1 MKIVKPSAELWI
13 PENHV
18 QHVARCARVCYGKA
32 SGDDER
38 LYNALKASR
47 HNSMFRHE
55 TRYYIMPSTLLFDWK
70 SDVTYNIAIG
80 CVARCC
86 DDKCFI
92 AANGN
97 YLIDHDD
104 YIKKYEVSLD
114 EFSKYDCVKDLI
126 RYTFC
131 LTTQISTSRELN
143 RVSPNSIAERSTRYV
158 DESNGAICQPYW
170 VTDEVVQAYKEESVL
185 DARNQPGVAYL
196 DSCARSFDDY
206 RRLLSS
212 GIPKE
217 YARGVLPLD
226 TATKVV
232 YTYSAVEWKH
242 IIDLRYHGTTGRPHS
257 NAKEVIG
264 LVRDKLNEF
273 GYDY

>member
-18 QHVARCARVCYGKA
+18 QHVARCARVCYGKD

-55 TRYYIMPSTLLFDWK
+55 THYYIMPSSWK
-70 SDVTYNIAIG
+70 REVNVIEKMPVG
-80 CVARCC
+80 CSAKHFNGKV
-86 DDKCFI
+86 FI
-92 AANGN
+92 VVNGN
-97 YLIDHDD
+97 YLIDYDD
-104 YIKKYEVSLD
+104 YYGEYEVSLD
-114 EFSKYDCVKDLI
+114 EFSKYDCAKDLI

-131 LTTQISTSRELN
+131 LTTQISISRELN

-170 VTDEVVQAYKEESVL
+170 VTDEMVKAYDEESDL
-185 DARNQPGVAYL
+185 DVRNQPGVTYL

-206 RRLLSS
+206 RRLLSA

-217 YARGVLPLD
+217 SARGVLPLD

-232 YTYSAVEWKH
+232 YTYSAAEWKH
-242 IIDLRYHGTTGRPHS
+242 IIDLRYHGTTGRPHTD
-257 NAKEVIG
+257 AKEVIG
-264 LVRDKLNEF
+264 LVRDKLNKL